1 MRGAPSVC
9 VSLSQ
14 SVLFFSLSAFPSL
27 CLPISLCL
35 SLFLFSSRVAWLIC
49 LYICVYVYLFLFC
62 LNLKDKANSTES
74 YFNCTS
80 SFWAVNSSNDQ
91 CTGEPYVGGAC
102 SDSLLTWQ
110 ECILGQTEEAV
121 MVGVK
126 NNSQGQ
132 LNSDINKTLA
142 TLSLLFLFY
151 EFLLVN
157 LISIAGCV
165 KI

>member
-1 MRGAPSVC
+1 MRDALSVC
-9 VSLSQ
+9 VSLFQ
-14 SVLFFSLSAFPSL
+14 SVFFLCVCLPSL

-35 SLFLFSSRVAWLIC
+35 CPSLFLFSSRVALLIC

-62 LNLKDKANSTES
+62 LHPKDKANSTES

-102 SDSLLTWQ
+102 NGSLLTRQ
-110 ECILGQTEEAV
+110 KCILGQTEEAV

-126 NNSQGQ
+126 ESSQGQ
-132 LNSDINKTLA
+132 LNSDINKTIA
-142 TLSLLFLFY
+142 TLSLVFFY
-151 EFLLVN
+151 YGF
-157 LISIAGCV
+157 
-165 KI
+165 